1 MCRVELL
8 TDVSVIE
15 TEDNFSELFI
25 ESTKLFFFRTTLYPI
40 SSTTIN
46 ITNNYELIVS
56 LYLEKYRTR
65 A

>member
-15 TEDNFSELFI
+15 TEDNFSGLFI
-25 ESTKLFFFRTTLYPI
+25 ESTKLFSFRLILYHI

-46 ITNNYELIVS
+46 ITNNYDLTGDYI
-56 LYLEKYRTR
+56 
-65 A
+65 